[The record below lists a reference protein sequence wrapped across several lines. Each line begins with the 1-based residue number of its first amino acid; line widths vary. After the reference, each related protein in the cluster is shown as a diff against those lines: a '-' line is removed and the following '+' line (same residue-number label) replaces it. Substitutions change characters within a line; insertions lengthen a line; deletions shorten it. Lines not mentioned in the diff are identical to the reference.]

1 MSCPK
6 DPDCYWVE
14 PGRLLAGEY
23 PGGLRTTSPGA
34 EVGALLDAGVRTFVD
49 LTEAGELVSY
59 EPALAVEAEAR
70 GVSVRYHRHAI
81 RDLDVT
87 TVEGMRA
94 ILDVIDDALQD
105 DAPVYVHCWGGIG
118 RTGTVVGCWL
128 VERGRTGEEALAD
141 IVLLRGSDK
150 EAVDTIARDG
160 RPERRSSN
168 SGSSARRDIVA
179 RHARDPDGASPG
191 DVVRGGRRARRSPA
205 HLAVAR
211 GRARL
216 GGAAPEPEEAKDYWV
231 KNIHD
236 PSITVYLPPK
246 EKATGAG
253 VVVIPGGGHRL
264 LVYHG
269 RRASSRRST

>member
-23 PGGLRTTSPGA
+23 PGGLEDDVARRKI
-34 EVGALLDAGVRTFVD
+34 GALLDAGVRTFVD
-49 LTEAGELVSY
+49 LTESGELVSY

-94 ILDVIDDALQD
+94 ILDVIDHALQD

-141 IVLLRGSDK
+141 IVLLRDRTK
-150 EAVDTIARDG
+150 KRLT
-160 RPERRSSN
+160 
-168 SGSSARRDIVA
+168 
-179 RHARDPDGASPG
+179 
-191 DVVRGGRRARRSPA
+191 RSPEMEGQNA
-205 HLAVAR
+205 FVKQWVQR
-211 GRARL
+211 
-216 GGAAPEPEEAKDYWV
+216 EA
-231 KNIHD
+231 
-236 PSITVYLPPK
+236 
-246 EKATGAG
+246 
-253 VVVIPGGGHRL
+253 
-264 LVYHG
+264 
-269 RRASSRRST
+269 